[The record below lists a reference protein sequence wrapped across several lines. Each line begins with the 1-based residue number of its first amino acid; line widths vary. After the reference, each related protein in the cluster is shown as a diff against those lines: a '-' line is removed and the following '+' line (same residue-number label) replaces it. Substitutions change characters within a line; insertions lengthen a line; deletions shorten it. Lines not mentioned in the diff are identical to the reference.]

1 MMDARIKSGHD
12 KPILAARPARVF
24 HEPCPSQQRAQEKPD
39 ALRTRSLASEI
50 KKDTS
55 KSPQVRWMQS
65 GLSCA
70 NGFNGF
76 LRALSGDRL
85 FVTIPGAMRKHRH
98 ITLLSHTIL
107 SEARVNVAEQ
117 Q

>member
-1 MMDARIKSGHD
+1 
-12 KPILAARPARVF
+12 
-24 HEPCPSQQRAQEKPD
+24 
-39 ALRTRSLASEI
+39 
-50 KKDTS
+50 
-55 KSPQVRWMQS
+55 MQS